1 MVNES
6 NKIAVIN
13 PFGSS
18 LGHSALYATKI
29 CQSLAN
35 EGKDVTLFTS
45 SDYNY
50 KDVLGIDLPK
60 YKLKLSNIK
69 ATSRNKKDLNRIF
82 SVLNYGTKVVTDTW
96 KTLKFFSQ
104 INKDNT
110 YSYVHMIGGETA
122 TSVIYSLFFFKGIK
136 KFITV
141 HNSDYDFKLYRNNS
155 KIKGYYK
162 FICKIFFSNYLLNI
176 FDGVAVHGHQAKK
189 DFEEQIN
196 NSLVSDKIF
205 PINIGLSKVDD
216 ISVKKKDEFTT
227 LLFFGVIR
235 RDKGLDFLLDALV
248 SLNSPKIKLKIVGN
262 PSQIPFDEVMRMV
275 DQTGLNSQIECDLRY
290 VEENEIPRIFSECD
304 YVVLPYYKTFK
315 AQSVVLTLAAQY
327 KRPVLSSNVGQ
338 NGFDIVKYCLGGVC
352 ESESVDGLKKLI
364 QKALNGEVIV
374 SNNSYEKYF
383 KDHSWEMMAKE
394 LISMYTNN
402 NIK

>member
-1 MVNES
+1 M
-6 NKIAVIN
+6 
-13 PFGSS
+13 
-18 LGHSALYATKI
+18 
-29 CQSLAN
+29 
-35 EGKDVTLFTS
+35 
-45 SDYNY
+45 
-50 KDVLGIDLPK
+50 
-60 YKLKLSNIK
+60 
-69 ATSRNKKDLNRIF
+69 
-82 SVLNYGTKVVTDTW
+82 NYGTKVVTDTW